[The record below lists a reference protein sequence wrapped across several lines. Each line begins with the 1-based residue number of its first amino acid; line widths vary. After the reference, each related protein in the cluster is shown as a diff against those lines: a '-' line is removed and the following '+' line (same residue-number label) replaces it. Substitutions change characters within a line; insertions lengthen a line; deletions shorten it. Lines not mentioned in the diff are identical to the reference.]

1 MDLHYLTISLLYFL
15 SGATLGSFLN
25 VIILRIPNKMSIV
38 HPKSHCFNCNN
49 PIPFYYNIPIISY
62 LILRGRCNK
71 CHSSI
76 SKQYIIVEII
86 MGILLCII
94 LNNLNIPQS
103 MLLTIVFSCF
113 VIIGGIDY
121 KYLLIPRSIII
132 ILFVALIIKPFIF
145 EQSFIDIA
153 FGSVLLMLYMSVLI
167 FFVGIIKKNFKLI
180 GLGDIILLIMI
191 GGWFG
196 VINSYICLFISSV
209 IGISITK
216 IPFIKYHNDNK
227 IPFGF
232 CLSASFI
239 IVSLL
244 VDCYKIELFTF

>member
-1 MDLHYLTISLLYFL
+1 MNYVPYLVMIV
-15 SGATLGSFLN
+15 GSFLYVLET
-25 VIILRIPNKMSIV
+25 VILKKFKHVPLIHQLFIICLSAMIPATSV
-38 HPKSHCFNCNN
+38 VT
-49 PIPFYYNIPIISY
+49 YYNY
-62 LILRGRCNK
+62 KNK
-71 CHSSI
+71 DKPPSEYNFNFSELFTN
-76 SKQYIIVEII
+76 KNRLLVEIL
-86 MGILLCII
+86 MGILIYII
-94 LNNLNIPQS
+94 LNKLNVPQS
-103 MLLTIVFSCF
+103 ILLCTVFSCF
-113 VIIGGIDY
+113 MVIAGIDY